1 MEQKSI
7 KQKTDILRV
16 PVAGSMYSYVREN
29 IGIIVGC
36 LILGILLSF
45 ASENFMK
52 LNNWTNVLRQIS
64 TNFYLAVGIML
75 AIILGGIDLSVGSVL
90 AVSGVISASLIT
102 NNAMPVPAA
111 ILIGC
116 TAGTLLGLLN
126 GCIIAFTNMP
136 PFVVTLGTMNVGRG
150 IAYLY
155 ANGNP
160 IRVDNDAYEAIG
172 LGYLGPI
179 PLPVV
184 YMIIILVVMYLLM
197 NKSKLGSHIYAV
209 GGNRQAAVF
218 SGINV
223 KKVIIIVYT
232 LSGLAAA
239 WAGIVLASRMCSG
252 QPATGVGYECDAV
265 AAAVLGGTSM
275 TGGSGKIGGMILGA
289 LLIGMLNNGLNLLG
303 VNSFWQYILKG
314 VVILVAVYIDI
325 FRKRKERF

>member
-1 MEQKSI
+1 MSGQE
-7 KQKTDILRV
+7 KQKREAASI
-16 PVAGSMYSYVREN
+16 PVAGSIYRYCREN
-29 IGIIVGC
+29 IGISVGC
-36 LILGILLSF
+36 LLLGILLTF

-52 LNNWTNVLRQIS
+52 VSNWTNVLRQIS
-64 TNFYLAVGIML
+64 TNFYLSVGIML

-102 NNAMPVPAA
+102 NNGMSVGVA
-111 ILIGC
+111 ILLGC
-116 TAGTLLGLLN
+116 LAGTAIGLLN
-126 GCIIAFTNMP
+126 GLIIAFTDMP
-136 PFVVTLGTMNVGRG
+136 PFVVTIATMNIGRG

-160 IRVDNDAYEAIG
+160 IRVSNDTFEAIG

-179 PLPVV
+179 PLPVI
-184 YMIIILVVMYLLM
+184 YMAVILIFMYFLM
-197 NKSKLGSHIYAV
+197 NKSKMGSHIYAV

-223 KKVIIIVYT
+223 RKVIIFVYT
-232 LSGLAAA
+232 LSGLAAS
-239 WAGIVLASRMCSG
+239 WAGIVLASRMASG
-252 QPATGVGYECDAV
+252 QPATGVGYEADAV

-275 TGGSGKIGGMILGA
+275 TGGAGKVGGMVLGA

-303 VNSFWQYILKG
+303 VNSFWQYVVKG
-314 VVILVAVYIDI
+314 TVILVAVYIDI